1 MGTILLYAVGIYFR
15 KEIHF
20 VSNANVDGVDYM
32 YGSFILQDAAAKG
45 LRYQVSTTRGHLE
58 YVSYTPQVG
67 DTFAH
72 FPGIDAATPQ
82 PAPVPPTAHKPAPR
96 AFPYYGQPLSLF
108 ENPQP
113 IGQISQI
120 LQYTATPKP
129 KHPDNF
135 PIEYKGKRTT
145 TADPA
150 NPEFYFTG
158 FADNT
163 EIRIR
168 AVSIYV
174 SQAPGY

>member
-1 MGTILLYAVGIYFR
+1 MIRLYCVGIYFR
-15 KEIHF
+15 KEIPF
-20 VSNANVDGVDYM
+20 VNDVTVGGVHYM
-32 YGSFILQDAAAKG
+32 FGSSILKEASEVLN
-45 LRYQVSTTRGHLE
+45 LRYQVNTAGHLE

-72 FPGIDAATPQ
+72 FTVSKNGAPPQ
-82 PAPVPPTAHKPAPR
+82 PPPVKPGAGPAPR

-120 LQYTATPKP
+120 LQFTVTPDPATVDK
-129 KHPDNF
+129 D
-135 PIEYKGKRTT
+135 PIAYDGKRTT
-145 TADPA
+145 TGDPA

-158 FADNT
+158 FADKS

-168 AVSIYV
+168 LLSIYV